1 MSLQEELVKRAKRVG
16 KINLYAD
23 KYYQHRERIMQ
34 FMGTFIAYTDRA
46 KATLIGHSI
55 CLPER
60 QNGKL
65 LVESS
70 SPLTDPPDILRDV
83 VYQPKEMARDN
94 MPIFMQIQGSLAMF
108 KVAED
113 LVYILNHVDAG
124 VALRIQQMLLMDIQP
139 PPTTS
144 REPFPEGNRFKRRKW
159 DLWHQKMN
167 PKMDCDERKTAYQEY
182 LVRAAEAYQT
192 GIAILSRQL
201 SRRLKEK
208 LPSFEK
214 EGLMMDQTAENVSDA
229 QEQKALQEDFLRLF
243 MDDMTDPMKREKGE
257 ELKQVLLR
265 RRLRPIK
272 AQVRDLIGWVE
283 SMEPDRQATE
293 QDRQTTEQDRQTTEQ
308 DRQTTEQDR
317 QTTEQGHYC

>member
-1 MSLQEELVKRAKRVG
+1 MSLQEELAKRAKRLG

-34 FMGTFIAYTDRA
+34 FIGIFIAYADRA
-46 KATLIGHSI
+46 KAILIGHSI

-70 SPLTDPPDILRDV
+70 SPLTNLPDILHDV
-83 VYQPKEMARDN
+83 VYQPKEMAHDN

-144 REPFPEGNRFKRRKW
+144 REPFLEGNRFKRRKW

-167 PKMDCDERKTAYQEY
+167 PKMDCDERKKAYQEY

-192 GIAILSRQL
+192 GIAILGRQL

-208 LPSFEK
+208 LASFEK
-214 EGLMMDQTAENVSDA
+214 EGLVMDQTAENVSDA
-229 QEQKALQEDFLRLF
+229 QEREALQEDFRRLF
-243 MDDMTDPMKREKGE
+243 IDDMTDPMEREKGE
-257 ELKQVLLR
+257 ELKQMILR

-293 QDRQTTEQDRQTTEQ
+293 QDRQTTEQGYD
-308 DRQTTEQDR
+308 
-317 QTTEQGHYC
+317 C

>member
-1 MSLQEELVKRAKRVG
+1 MSLQEELAKRAKRLG

-23 KYYQHRERIMQ
+23 KYYQHRERITQ
-34 FMGTFIAYTDRA
+34 FIGTFIAYADRA

-70 SPLTDPPDILRDV
+70 SPLTDPPDILHDV
-83 VYQPKEMARDN
+83 VYQPKEMAHDN
-94 MPIFMQIQGSLAMF
+94 LAIFIQIQGSLAMF
-108 KVAED
+108 KVADD
-113 LVYILNHVDAG
+113 LVYILNHIDAG
-124 VALRIQQMLLMDIQP
+124 VALSIQQMLLMDIQP

-144 REPFPEGNRFKRRKW
+144 REPFLEGNRFKRRKW

-167 PKMDCDERKTAYQEY
+167 PKMDCDERKMAYHEY

-192 GIAILSRQL
+192 GIAILNRLL

-208 LPSFEK
+208 LASFEK
-214 EGLMMDQTAENVSDA
+214 EGLVMDQTAENVSDA
-229 QEQKALQEDFLRLF
+229 QEQKALQEDCRCLF
-243 MDDMTDPMKREKGE
+243 MGDMTDPMKREKAE
-257 ELKQVLLR
+257 ELKQMILR

-272 AQVRDLIGWVE
+272 AQVRDLISWVE
-283 SMEPDRQATE
+283 SMEPDRLATEQDKQATE
-293 QDRQTTEQDRQTTEQ
+293 QGYD
-308 DRQTTEQDR
+308 
-317 QTTEQGHYC
+317 C

>member
-1 MSLQEELVKRAKRVG
+1 MSLQEDLAKRAKRLG
-16 KINLYAD
+16 KIHLYAD

-34 FMGTFIAYTDRA
+34 FIGTFTAYADRA

-65 LVESS
+65 LVESP
-70 SPLTDPPDILRDV
+70 SPLTNPPDILHDV
-83 VYQPKEMARDN
+83 VYQPKEMVHDN
-94 MPIFMQIQGSLAMF
+94 MAIFIQIQGSLAMF

-144 REPFPEGNRFKRRKW
+144 REPFLEGNRFKRRKW
-159 DLWHQKMN
+159 DLWHQRMN
-167 PKMDCDERKTAYQEY
+167 TKMDCEERKMAYQEY

-229 QEQKALQEDFLRLF
+229 QEQKALQEDFRRLL

-293 QDRQTTEQDRQTTEQ
+293 QDKQM
-308 DRQTTEQDR
+308 
-317 QTTEQGHYC
+317 TEQGYDC